1 MATAPPLIT
10 TSALDFR
17 AALPSGGALIGLD
30 LGTQTIGTAFCDAGW
45 RFASPGKTLKRGK
58 FGADKELLAALAR
71 ERSVKGFVI
80 GLPLNMDASEGPRS
94 QASRAYAR
102 NLAVLGL
109 PILLWDERWST
120 VGAERGLIEQDMS
133 RAKRAERIDS
143 AAAAVILQ
151 GAIDALA
158 RERSVR
164 GFVIGLPINMDG
176 SEGPRSQA
184 SRAYARN
191 LGVLGLP
198 ILLWDER
205 WSTTSAERGL
215 IDQDMSRAKRATRID
230 SAAAAV
236 ILQGAIDA
244 LSGAVI

>member
-1 MATAPPLIT
+1 MAGSPALIT
-10 TSALDFR
+10 AAAPEFR
-17 AALPSGGALIGLD
+17 TALPAGGALIGLD

-58 FGADKELLAALAR
+58 FGADKALLEALAK
-71 ERSVKGFVI
+71 ERWVQGFVI
-80 GLPLNMDASEGPRS
+80 GLPLNMDGSEGPRA

-120 VGAERGLIEQDMS
+120 AGAERDLIAQDMS

-158 RERSVR
+158 
-164 GFVIGLPINMDG
+164 GGL
-176 SEGPRSQA
+176 
-184 SRAYARN
+184 
-191 LGVLGLP
+191 L
-198 ILLWDER
+198 
-205 WSTTSAERGL
+205 
-215 IDQDMSRAKRATRID
+215 
-230 SAAAAV
+230 
-236 ILQGAIDA
+236 
-244 LSGAVI
+244 